1 MSTPVDYRFPP
12 QEPGESRAV
21 SPQSQSTL
29 AELFALDPLKYSE
42 QDLDRIIAEFRD
54 KRKQFN
60 LGNLQ
65 AGSTKPKSAKAEAS
79 LELGKRLGLNLG
91 DL

>member
-1 MSTPVDYRFPP
+1 MEDTPAP
-12 QEPGESRAV
+12 QT
-21 SPQSQSTL
+21 TL
-29 AELFALDPLKYSE
+29 AQLFAMDPLGYSA
-42 QDLDRIIAEFRD
+42 QDLDRIVAEFRD

>member
-1 MSTPVDYRFPP
+1 MNLEHVARVLAHQEKQMADDEP
-12 QEPGESRAV
+12 QT
-21 SPQSQSTL
+21 TL
-29 AELFALDPLKYSE
+29 AQLFAMDPLAYSD

-65 AGSTKPKSAKAEAS
+65 AGSTKPKSAKAAAS
-79 LELGKRLGLNLG
+79 LELGKRLGLDLG